1 MLLCPKVGESGNRSL
16 SDTLPTA
23 GHSIRNGAPSSPGL
37 PLSYSYLCG
46 PFILCYTEVVQSAPG
61 SSSGGI
67 ALYVGIDQMYP
78 RGGDELK
85 IFIGYLGQPPS
96 YFF

>member
-1 MLLCPKVGESGNRSL
+1 MNLGIGPLVIPSQLQVIASGMGL
-16 SDTLPTA
+16 
-23 GHSIRNGAPSSPGL
+23 PSSPGL